1 MTFLSLLVT
10 SPSII
15 LQNSG
20 PLIGTAKQQGAHIG
34 HVFLGRFQSQLE
46 HTRVHAQELLAG
58 VHRPFTSM
66 TSV

>member
-20 PLIGTAKQQGAHIG
+20 PLIGTAKQQGAQIG
-34 HVFLGRFQSQLE
+34 HMFLERFQSHLK
-46 HTRVHAQELLAG
+46 HTREHFQEPLAG